1 MSPGTFAIGIQGKD
15 QRMIKSATV
24 PGKTPSVAT
33 TAAQDVVKWEER
45 AQIAEARARESEAVL
60 RRVEADIKRIEAEA
74 RLRDL
79 MKAKAPG

>member
-1 MSPGTFAIGIQGKD
+1 MMA
-15 QRMIKSATV
+15 KSGGAPPAPAKPQVAPNVVVTAT
-24 PGKTPSVAT
+24 PDLA
-33 TAAQDVVKWEER
+33 KWEER

-79 MKAKAPG
+79 VKVKPPG